1 MESMLERQCNCH
13 PNVDEF
19 DMDIPLDKVIPRTL
33 ALAVVGYCLWPST
46 MAFFST
52 PKTTSPKKLPELSAA
67 LLSPAMPLA
76 PTRDPFEENTATL
89 ASALKKVIQPVT
101 KAATVKRPRKP
112 TVKTERRV
120 ASTSR
125 GQGKPTGKGANH
137 SGGLT
142 LEATC
147 IVGDRRLAIING
159 RLYAP
164 KETLSLPGLSA
175 TPYEVIN
182 VLPYK
187 VVLKC
192 GENSME
198 LTYPNVAS
206 KSASAG
212 KKSSGKKPQSASK
225 RATPARGGS
234 TEKTRG

>member
-1 MESMLERQCNCH
+1 
-13 PNVDEF
+13 
-19 DMDIPLDKVIPRTL
+19 MDIPLDKVIPRAL
-33 ALAVVGYCLWPST
+33 ALAVVGYCLWPSM

-52 PKTTSPKKLPELSAA
+52 PKTTVPKKTPELTAA
-67 LLSPAMPLA
+67 LLSPKLPPA
-76 PTRDPFEENTATL
+76 PIRDPFSENTATL
-89 ASALKKVIQPVT
+89 ASSLKNVLRS
-101 KAATVKRPRKP
+101 TVKSSAGVGRTKP
-112 TVKTERRV
+112 SAAKTPTIKTDRRV
-120 ASTSR
+120 TTGAR
-125 GQGKPTGKGANH
+125 AGGKPTAKRTDN
-137 SGGLT
+137 SGRLT

-147 IVGDRRLAIING
+147 IVGDRRLALING

-212 KKSSGKKPQSASK
+212 KKSSGKKAQSASK

-234 TEKTRG
+234 IKKTRG

>member
-1 MESMLERQCNCH
+1 
-13 PNVDEF
+13 
-19 DMDIPLDKVIPRTL
+19 MDIPLDKVIPRAL
-33 ALAVVGYCLWPST
+33 ALAVVGYCLWPSM
-46 MAFFST
+46 MAFNSKPET
-52 PKTTSPKKLPELSAA
+52 KAPEKLPELSAA
-67 LLSPAMPLA
+67 LLSPTMPPA
-76 PTRDPFEENTATL
+76 PTRDPFKENTATL
-89 ASALKKVIQPVT
+89 VSALKKVIQPAT
-101 KAATVKRPRKP
+101 KAAAVKGPRKP
-112 TVKTERRV
+112 AVKTERRV

-175 TPYEVIN
+175 TPYEVIG

-192 GENSME
+192 GENNLE
-198 LTYPNVAS
+198 LTYPNVTS

-212 KKSSGKKPQSASK
+212 KRLSGKKPQSASK

-234 TEKTRG
+234 TEKTRR